1 MPETLNLLG
10 RERTHEQSNR
20 DAVPGSEGPGGAA
33 PCGARLPPLARG
45 GAEDCESHG
54 EHHSISPRVKP
65 GQAIRRPR
73 DSGSGR
79 AEKTPK
85 RLNGLNRPGRRGP
98 GQVAPGRGHGGLYHA
113 RLASFPI
120 HMGALLTHR
129 DRCSETGLG
138 KFLEFFL
145 VKIGGCWCEGVDA
158 GWRFF
163 TAKTRRAPRWGIGWQ
178 GGLATGVFADYLH
191 RPVCKQMS
199 NGGRRFGQGDDQ
211 PLVPAL
217 DQDGNAVCPQWMVV
231 EEGVEIDQRL
241 QFKPVGHGSAPQGEY
256 FFGTEIFPALLRIQD
271 TRLCGGGAPWPEP
284 VFVW

>member
-1 MPETLNLLG
+1 MVGSFSSTGKPPSWRCATCMPETLCILG
-10 RERTHEQSNR
+10 RIRKHEQHSR

-65 GQAIRRPR
+65 GRAIRRPR
-73 DSGSGR
+73 DGESGR

-129 DRCSETGLG
+129 GRCSETGLG
-138 KFLEFFL
+138 KFLEIFW
-145 VKIGGCWCEGVDA
+145 VKICGCWCERLVMMGDFSPRRCEGRKVFLSFDLASRLRERPGA
-158 GWRFF
+158 GE
-163 TAKTRRAPRWGIGWQ
+163 
-178 GGLATGVFADYLH
+178 D
-191 RPVCKQMS
+191 
-199 NGGRRFGQGDDQ
+199 GGRGIHRED
-211 PLVPAL
+211 AK
-217 DQDGNAVCPQWMVV
+217 AA
-231 EEGVEIDQRL
+231 
-241 QFKPVGHGSAPQGEY
+241 K
-256 FFGTEIFPALLRIQD
+256 
-271 TRLCGGGAPWPEP
+271 
-284 VFVW
+284 